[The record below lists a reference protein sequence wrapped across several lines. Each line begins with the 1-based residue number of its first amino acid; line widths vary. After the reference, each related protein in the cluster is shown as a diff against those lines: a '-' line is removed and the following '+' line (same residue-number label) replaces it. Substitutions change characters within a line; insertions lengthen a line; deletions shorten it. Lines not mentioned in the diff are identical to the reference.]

1 MDKILNLEGAQVLY
15 NDNRSRVESLSKSL
29 TSLSEEKVDGARVSE
44 DGKYLYLTS
53 KNIDVAGPYGPF
65 SGGGGG
71 GGSDNDA
78 KLTII
83 NQSGDL
89 PTAITPSS
97 SYIIAFNWS
106 STEDGIETGPGT
118 VSIKVNDEVKKTD
131 NISQGDYSI
140 DVSSYLAIG
149 DNVVR
154 ITLTD
159 IYGNLKTIAF
169 SVKVVSYSLVSSNIW
184 DPSQP
189 FKGEISYV
197 FTAKGEGSKVM
208 HFLIDGKEIATKTIN
223 TVSRE
228 DSITLPKQ
236 SHGSHTFDVYFTAVL
251 GADEV
256 KSNVLSYELICYDE
270 DNPATIITS
279 TIKKVSLTQYST
291 INIPYYVFNALSSTV
306 NIEYL
311 IDGEVVNTLSG
322 VDRTL
327 HTWVKRADESG
338 NFTFTIKSGDIE
350 KTIPVEISK
359 VNVDIHAETQGLTLH
374 LSSEGRSNNEPAEQR
389 STWQY
394 NDIKAQFQDFNWVSD
409 GWISDSEGYTTLRL
423 KDNARITIPYRP
435 FSTSYSDIKRT
446 GKTLEFEFATSSVFD
461 YNTEI
466 ISCFSNGRG
475 FKITAQQALL
485 AASVS
490 STTTQ
495 YKENE
500 HVRISF
506 VINSTSDN
514 SLIYCYINGII
525 SGLITYPSTEI
536 FYQNPEVDI
545 SIGSSDAVV
554 DIYRIRIYDKALS
567 RFQVVNNWIADMQD
581 GEKLLTEY
589 TRNTLY
595 DDSDLL
601 SLDKIKTQLPKL
613 PYMVVYTD
621 KTTDKKGNLVGH
633 LPTYKGEKLLVSGY
647 YVDPVNPQN
656 SFSWKNGEIDVQGT
670 SSQAYPI
677 KNFKLKIKRADT
689 YLDESTRKTTDCSG
703 FIMTQRSE
711 EGNTE
716 VTEKKYPLRGYDEKG
731 KALSIKENTFVFK
744 ADYASSE
751 GCNNV
756 ELVRFYNDVCTQY
769 IYKTP
774 PQEDDSK
781 VRQGIDGFPMVWF
794 EEVGGEIK
802 FIGKYN
808 FNNHKGTEDTY
819 GLTYHGETF
828 EETDESDYYRSVVGS
843 PDESWEVTDNNN
855 DIALWKRVAGDSTKT
870 VIKDVSGNTVTYD
883 LYISGDNLTSVKE
896 KSLSPLYEG
905 THGNIDNKNY
915 KAWVSEWKNKYSNLE
930 SWITNYAVLSINDSG
945 EGLDS
950 SVREIRDFII
960 STMKKDII
968 SIFSLTENQV
978 TISPEDD
985 MLGDYAKGESVAHA
999 FEVRFPSEWYD
1010 AHTDSAEFPEV
1021 VKVNRFVELQKWVVS
1036 TDPTKATNEALATPV
1051 KYSGVEYTVD
1061 SEAYRLAKFKSEF
1074 SNYFNLDD
1082 TLFYYLYTETFLMID
1097 SRVKNSFPSYFAIT
1111 HKVPAKEAT
1120 TGEQLYEEC
1129 GKKDTIEEGTD
1140 YFKRTGDG
1148 STENPYIYALFKG
1161 TVGEL
1166 AVDNEGNKL
1175 FVYLMT
1181 EEEDTDKNGRPL
1193 GRWCWLPYDMD
1204 TGIGIN
1210 NEGLL
1215 VFDYSL
1221 EDTEAL
1227 IGSKV
1232 VKIGEEGSEDG
1243 VAVYNG
1249 ATSVLWNNV
1258 RKCFSNELTSMYVEL
1273 RNGAL
1278 YNYDTIEQRYED
1290 HQYMWPAVIF
1300 NEDAYYKYI
1309 KPLLETGEDR
1319 LGMCLG
1325 SKEQQRKYWLFN
1337 RFRFLD
1343 SKYVAGDAVKK
1354 RINFRVNDLSG
1365 DKTIRITPYIDLYV
1379 KVKQGEAWEST
1390 PTKVYRNQ
1398 ELPVFVDVPQAGD
1411 TEAYIYSADQIKEIK
1426 GLNQSLHIST
1436 LDISAAT
1443 NLQHLD
1449 VSSTDNIKGN
1459 STLSQLALGANTL
1472 LRSIDARNCR
1482 ALGDTTQK
1490 YYTTIVDLSKCEQLE
1505 EAYFNGSRLA
1515 TVKLPEG
1522 GRLRIVYLPS
1532 SITTLNIENQEKI
1545 QDIQILDFDG
1555 NWDVSNIETLI
1566 ISNVNLEV
1574 QLITLDIVDSLRE
1587 GSFLSFKGFDF
1598 TLDSKEKFE
1607 KFINKLYKLK
1617 SPSGEDIN
1625 TATVQG
1631 TIHLPED
1638 IIIDYEYYNQAVTKF
1653 RDLKL
1658 DVSLNKKVEFYNY
1671 SGTQLLDTQYTVD
1684 NSSSTGK
1691 VTYTQ
1696 STPVKED
1703 TEKIHYVFDGWSKEI
1718 DGELDESLLDNVTS
1732 NMKLYAHFKEI
1743 PIYYVS
1749 FYNYDGSQLFF
1760 RGHTFGKGN
1769 IKYEGDTPSYEDET
1783 FGNVKFEGWGTVKY
1797 GTPNITYTENGV
1809 PDVEEDIVA
1818 YAIMDWP
1825 ILSFEVTKNPLR
1837 LNYWPK
1843 IEKDSEILYEGDM
1856 LDLTGIEVTA
1866 KKSTPNGDQIVI
1878 LPSFNYSPKTNLT
1891 YSDKNIVINMVGRVN
1906 GVNTLLSKEIPLHY
1920 VSEVKVTKEPERSVF
1935 FLDEEYSPIGIE
1947 LEFTFDQ
1954 GETET
1959 IVPTDKE
1966 EGIYNWTPDVM
1977 SVEKASDAIITY
1989 KGWNIISP
1997 IFGVKEVV
2005 SFEDAD
2011 WDTISAISKE
2021 GLAPN
2026 WWSIGDYKTIT
2037 AQKSPKD
2044 CGATDTIVWDT
2055 SPARYRILDFD
2066 HNKEAESPGRH
2077 TVSIGFAGIKSYVL
2091 SFLKTTSLPAS
2102 FDDLPEGT
2110 TSQLYIIKNENAEDD
2125 VTYDAYYYNKGTNL
2139 FKYKVGTGTLL
2150 TPAQSPYN
2158 KETLNIWVETAY
2170 TGSSLS
2176 TPSDGTILSG
2186 IKYSWNKGCMLRTNC
2201 QAFVNA
2207 LPKDLQNVLL
2217 EVSKGQRDQDFTA
2230 YPLEEDGTLA
2240 EFDWHTINK
2249 TQKDKIYVASWM
2261 ELTGMGQSGMVNIE
2275 GITPADESEVSTQFE
2290 YYKQGGAE
2298 RRIKIRADGTTVY
2311 TFPYAT
2317 RSFEG
2322 YRHIPAST
2330 SIGERFT
2337 NYYAFVDYIGNI
2349 QSMIWSYS
2357 DSLASFAPIFTV

>member
-1 MDKILNLEGAQVLY
+1 MNKIIDLEGAQVLY
-15 NDNRSRVESLSKSL
+15 DDNRSRVESLSKSL
-29 TSLSEEKVDGARVSE
+29 TSLKEEKVDGARVSE

-53 KNIDVAGPYGPF
+53 RNIDVAGPYGPF
-65 SGGGGG
+65 SGGGGS
-71 GGSDNDA
+71 GSDNDA
-78 KLTII
+78 KLAII

-89 PTAITPSS
+89 PITITPTS
-97 SYIIAFNWS
+97 SYVISFTWS
-106 STEDGIETGPGT
+106 STEDGLETGPGT
-118 VSIKVNDEVKKTD
+118 LSIKVNDEVKKTN
-131 NISQGDYSI
+131 NISQGYYTI
-140 DVSSYLAIG
+140 DASPYLALG
-149 DNVVR
+149 DNIIR

-159 IYGNLKTIAF
+159 IYGNIKTIAF

-184 DPSQP
+184 DPSRP
-189 FKGEISYV
+189 FKGEITYV
-197 FTAKGEGSKVM
+197 FTAKGEGTKIM

-228 DSITLPKQ
+228 DSITLPEQ
-236 SHGSHTFDVYFTAVL
+236 SHGSHIFEAYFTTTL
-251 GADEV
+251 GTDEV
-256 KSNVLSYELICYDE
+256 KSNALSYDLICYDE
-270 DNPATIITS
+270 DNPTTIIAS
-279 TIKKVSLTQYST
+279 SIKKISLTQYST
-291 INIPYYVFNALSSTV
+291 INIPYYVFNALQSTV
-306 NIEYL
+306 DVEY
-311 IDGEVVNTLSG
+311 IINGEVVNTLSN
-322 VDRTL
+322 VDQSL

-338 NFTFTIKSGDIE
+338 SYIFTIKSGETE
-350 KTIPVEISK
+350 KTISVVVEP

-374 LSSEGRSNNEPAEQR
+374 LSSEGRSNNEPLEQR

-394 NDIKAQFQDFNWVSD
+394 KDIKAQFQDFNWVSD

-423 KDNARITIPYRP
+423 KDSARIIIPYKP
-435 FSTSYSDIKRT
+435 FSTSYTDIKRT

-466 ISCFSNGRG
+466 ISCYSNGRG

-485 AASVS
+485 ASSVS
-490 STTTQ
+490 SINTQ

-506 VINSTSDN
+506 VINSTADN
-514 SLIYCYINGII
+514 NLIYCYINGII

-536 FYQNPEVDI
+536 FYQNPEVNI

-554 DIYRIRIYDKALS
+554 DVYRIRIYDKALS

-589 TRNTLY
+589 TRNTIY

-601 SLDKIKTQLPKL
+601 SLDKIKVQLPKL
-613 PYMVVYTD
+613 PYIVVYTD
-621 KTTDKKGNLVGH
+621 KVTDKKGNLVGH

-647 YVDPVNPQN
+647 YVDPVNAQN

-689 YLDESTRKTTDCSG
+689 YLDESTRKVTDCSG

-711 EGNTE
+711 EEGTE

-731 KALSIKENTFVFK
+731 NALSIKENTFVFK

-774 PQEDDSK
+774 PQEEDSK

-794 EEVGGEIK
+794 EEVDGEIK

-870 VIKDVSGNTVTYD
+870 LLKDVSGKTVTYD

-905 THGNIDNKNY
+905 TYTNIDNENY
-915 KAWVSEWKNKYSNLE
+915 AQWVLDWKAKYTDLE

-950 SVREIRDFII
+950 SVRAIRDFII
-960 STMKKDII
+960 NTMKRDIV
-968 SIFSLTENQV
+968 SIFSLTE
-978 TISPEDD
+978 TSAKISPEDD
-985 MLGDYAKGESVAHA
+985 MLGEYAKGESVAHA

-1010 AHTDSAEFPEV
+1010 AHTDSSEFPEV
-1021 VKVNRFVELQKWVVS
+1021 VKVDRFVELQKWVVS
-1036 TDPTKATNEALATPV
+1036 TDPSKATNEALSSPV
-1051 KYSGVEYTVD
+1051 KYSGVEYTTD
-1061 SEAYRLAKFKSEF
+1061 SETYRLAKFKSEF
-1074 SNYFNLDD
+1074 SNYFNLAD
-1082 TLFYYLYTETFLMID
+1082 TLFYYIYTETFLMID

-1129 GKKDTIEEGTD
+1129 EKKDIIEEGVD
-1140 YFKRTGDG
+1140 YFKRTGNG
-1148 STENPYIYALFKG
+1148 SNENPYVYTLFEG
-1161 TVGEL
+1161 TIGNL
-1166 AVDNEGNKL
+1166 AVDDEGNKL
-1175 FVYLMT
+1175 FIYLMT

-1243 VAVYNG
+1243 VAVFNG
-1249 ATSVLWNNV
+1249 ASSVLWNNV
-1258 RKCFSNELTSMYVEL
+1258 RKCFANELAAMYVEL

-1278 YNYDTIEQRYED
+1278 YNYSSIEQRYED
-1290 HQYMWPAVIF
+1290 HQYMWPAAIF

-1343 SKYVAGDAVKK
+1343 SKYVAGDAVKN

-1365 DKTIRITPYIDLYV
+1365 DKTIKITPYIDLYI

-1436 LDISAAT
+1436 LDISSAT

-1449 VSSTDNIKGN
+1449 VSSTDSVKGN

-1522 GRLRIVYLPS
+1522 GRLRTIYLPS

-1545 QDIQILDFDG
+1545 TDIQILDFDG

-1574 QLITLDIVDSLRE
+1574 QLITLDIIDSLRE

-1607 KFINKLYKLK
+1607 KFIDKLYKLK
-1617 SPSGEDIN
+1617 SPNSEDTN

-1631 TIHLPED
+1631 TVHLPEN
-1638 IIIDYEYYNQAVTKF
+1638 IVIDYDYYKQAIAKF

-1658 DVSLNKKVEFYNY
+1658 DVSLNKKVEFYDY
-1671 SGTQLLDTQYTVD
+1671 TGSQLLDVQYTVE
-1684 NSSSTGK
+1684 NSSSIGK

-1696 STPVKED
+1696 STPIKND
-1703 TEKIHYVFDGWSKEI
+1703 IEKIHYVFDGWSREI
-1718 DGELDESLLDNVTS
+1718 NGELDENVLNNITS
-1732 NMKLYAHFKEI
+1732 NMKVYAHFQEI

-1749 FYNYDGSQLFF
+1749 FYNYDGSYLFF
-1760 RGHTFGKGN
+1760 KGHTFGKGS
-1769 IKYEGDTPSYEDET
+1769 IKYEGTTPTYEDT
-1783 FGNVKFEGWGTVKY
+1783 KFGKVAFEGWGTVKY
-1797 GTPNITYTENGV
+1797 GTVNVTYEESGI
-1809 PDVEEDIVA
+1809 PDVEKDEAV

-1825 ILSFEVTKNPLR
+1825 ILSFEVTKNPNR

-1843 IEKDSEILYEGDM
+1843 IIKDSTTLYEGDIV
-1856 LDLTGIEVTA
+1856 DLEGLEVTA
-1866 KKSTPNGDQIVI
+1866 TKSTPNGDQVVV
-1878 LPSFNYSPKTNLT
+1878 LPTYEYSPKTNLT
-1891 YSDKNIVINMVGRVN
+1891 YNDKNLIISLVGRVE
-1906 GVNTLLSKEIPLHY
+1906 GTTTTLTKEVPLHY
-1920 VSEVKVTKEPERSVF
+1920 VTKVGVTKDPERSVF
-1935 FLDEEYSPIGIE
+1935 FTGEEYTPIGIE

-1954 GETET
+1954 GETEK
-1959 IVPTDKE
+1959 IAPTNRE
-1966 EGIYNWTPDVM
+1966 EGIYNWTPAEV
-1977 SVEKASDAIITY
+1977 STEKSFNAEVTY
-1989 KGWNIISP
+1989 KGWTVTPSV
-1997 IFGVKEVV
+1997 FGVKEVV

-2026 WWSIGDYKTIT
+2026 WWSIGDYKTIV
-2037 AQKSPKD
+2037 AQKSPRD
-2044 CGATDTIVWDT
+2044 CGASDTIVWNT
-2055 SPARYRILDFD
+2055 NIARYRIIDFD
-2066 HNKEAESPGRH
+2066 HNMGFESPGRH
-2077 TVSIGFAGIKSYVL
+2077 TITIEFSGFKPYILGFEKVD
-2091 SFLKTTSLPAS
+2091 TLPTS
-2102 FDDLPEGT
+2102 FDELPEGT
-2110 TSQLYIIKNENAEDD
+2110 TSKLYIIKNETTGED
-2125 VTYDAYYYNKGTNL
+2125 TLYDAYFYNKSTNL

-2158 KETLNIWVETAY
+2158 VETLTMWIESAY
-2170 TGSSLS
+2170 TGSALS
-2176 TPSDGTILSG
+2176 TPSDGTTLSG
-2186 IKYSWNKGCMLRTNC
+2186 IKYSWNKGCSLRSNC
-2201 QAFVNA
+2201 NAFIKA
-2207 LPKDLQNVLL
+2207 LPEDLQKVLV
-2217 EVSKGQRDQDFTA
+2217 EVTKGQRDQELTQ
-2230 YPLEEDGTLA
+2230 YPLTDSGVMK
-2240 EFDWHTINK
+2240 EFEWTTVNK
-2249 TQKDKIYVASWM
+2249 TQKDTVYIASWM
-2261 ELTGMGQSGMVNIE
+2261 ELTGMKRSGVTNT
-2275 GITPADESEVSTQFE
+2275 GDVVPADESEVCTQFE
-2290 YYKQGGAE
+2290 YYKQGGAD
-2298 RRIKIRADGTTVY
+2298 RRIRIKAEGNSSY

-2322 YRHIPAST
+2322 YRYIAATPSM
-2330 SIGERFT
+2330 SERFI
-2337 NYYAFVDYIGNI
+2337 NYYSWVDYTGNL
-2349 QSMIWSYS
+2349 QSLIWSYS
-2357 DSLASFAPIFTV
+2357 DSLASLIPIFTV